1 MIIMTPSSMTPNQMR
16 ALCKRAELETYVLRR
31 LSTLNK
37 RSVNTWNTRN
47 EKANRPVVS
56 LRGMN
61 KESLVYMAAA
71 LNKCE
76 RVDKNL

>member
-1 MIIMTPSSMTPNQMR
+1 MTPSSMTPNQMR
-16 ALCKRAELETYVLRR
+16 ALCTRNELETYVLRR

-37 RSVNTWNTRN
+37 RSASSWNVRN
-47 EKANRPVVS
+47 KKANRSDVS
-56 LRGMN
+56 LKGVS

>member
-16 ALCKRAELETYVLRR
+16 ALCNRAELETYVLRR

-37 RSVNTWNTRN
+37 WNTRN

-56 LRGMN
+56 LKGMN